1 MQDLERITFTQ
12 KADIRKADSN
22 FVKVK
27 NAVDN
32 VEGLISSESTR
43 AASAESALS
52 QQIED
57 VETQISNESTRAT
70 NAESD
75 LNQQVSAAGHKLSLS
90 IGATDFVLTI
100 SLLNKSGT
108 TIDTKTVDLPLE
120 EMVINASY
128 DSTNKKLILI
138 LKNGQTIEVP
148 ISGVISGLVSDT
160 RKIGNNNLKSDITQ
174 AQLFNNIKDVTGTFT
189 NKTINADSNT
199 ITNIILSC
207 FKSGIVKTSFGTTP
221 SNDNIITE
229 KLAYDSLA
237 GKQKILNSTTIK
249 SVSVSITGWSTA
261 RTGVYKK
268 AFTISG
274 LKATDVPIIT
284 LNLGDS
290 YTIANATQNKKDY
303 NNFLSYACA
312 ANSLTIFTSKIPEQ
326 ALNIYVLG
334 VGS

>member
-1 MQDLERITFTQ
+1 MQDLERITFTK
-12 KADIRKADSN
+12 KADIRKVDSN

-27 NAVDN
+27 KAVDN
-32 VEGLISSESTR
+32 VETQISNESTR
-43 AASAESALS
+43 ATNAESALN

-57 VETQISNESTRAT
+57 VETQISNESTRAI
-70 NAESD
+70 NAESA
-75 LNQQVSAAGHKLSLS
+75 LNQQVNAAGHKLNVSMS
-90 IGATDFVLTI
+90 STDFVLTI
-100 SLLNKSGT
+100 SLLDKNDT
-108 TIDTKTVDLPLE
+108 VIDTKIVDLPLE
-120 EMVINASY
+120 EMIVNASY
-128 DSTNKKLILI
+128 DSTNNKLILT

-174 AQLFNNIKDVTGTFT
+174 AQLFNNIKDVTGIFT

-199 ITNIILSC
+199 ITNIILSN
-207 FKSGIVKTSFGTTP
+207 FKSGIVKTSFGATP

-249 SVSVSITGWSTA
+249 SVSVPITGWSTA
-261 RTGVYKK
+261 RTGIYER

-303 NNFLSYACA
+303 SNFLSYACA
-312 ANSLTIFTSKIPEQ
+312 ANSLTIFTSKIPEK